1 MLQLLQKIQMSWFYL
16 CGHMLITIS
25 NKIGSSNMTLKNML
39 TFVKS
44 VTTLVK
50 ISGQPSVMDNQIS
63 HLTEQSFSEIC
74 INDRLL
80 NETIWTSK
88 HGKLNLFDLV
98 EEMKRKK
105 FVH

>member
-1 MLQLLQKIQMSWFYL
+1 MKDTDVLVLLVWAYA
-16 CGHMLITIS
+16 S
-25 NKIGSSNMTLKNML
+25 NIMLKNML

-98 EEMKRKK
+98 EEMKRKM
-105 FVH
+105 FIH